1 MPYIADLYHDTE
13 YDMCRE
19 SDRMQRPKSQ
29 EQTELISL
37 DGREPDVEKQMEILQ
52 KRLKDQKRERMI
64 I

>member
-19 SDRMQRPKSQ
+19 SDRMQRPKI
-29 EQTELISL
+29 TNRRNLFRWT
-37 DGREPDVEKQMEILQ
+37 GVNRMWKKQMEILQ